1 VRVFFVFNI
10 CLWVVLFLAWLPF
23 VVMKGMVD
31 PTSTRVA
38 FILSITAVLL
48 MLQGFLRY
56 RRMRSRLLIWSASRD
71 RAASQTRSTA
81 RSV

>member
-10 CLWVVLFLAWLPF
+10 CLWVVLFLASLPF
-23 VVMKGMVD
+23 VVMKGVAD

-48 MLQGFLRY
+48 TLQGFLRY
-56 RRMRSRLLIWSASRD
+56 RRLRSRRHL
-71 RAASQTRSTA
+71 
-81 RSV
+81 VG

>member
-23 VVMKGMVD
+23 VVMKGVAD
-31 PTSTRVA
+31 PTSTHVA
-38 FILSITAVLL
+38 FILTSTALL
-48 MLQGFLRY
+48 LTIQGFLRY
-56 RRMRSRLLIWSASRD
+56 RRIRSRVLVWSASRD
-71 RAASQTRSTA
+71 RGASQTKSSA